1 MYVCTVRNGLFSCS
15 PIVSSQIEIQ
25 MVNFYHYFQDCIIL
39 FIVMLM
45 LEHFLAFL
53 PRIYTTED
61 TKFKNYK
68 NTDDDD
74 ALILLFMP

>member
-1 MYVCTVRNGLFSCS
+1 
-15 PIVSSQIEIQ
+15 
-25 MVNFYHYFQDCIIL
+25 
-39 FIVMLM
+39 MLM

-68 NTDDDD
+68 NSDDDDD